1 MREDTEVRF
10 YVGDD
15 LYTTFEIGEENINFY
30 FAETCAKI
38 AKDMKNN
45 SIKECQL
52 FFFYDGSECEID
64 FDIMN
69 IDNKYS
75 YINVLFYSVW
85 HNCENKVIKVLT
97 DDDGIDLE
105 NITVYFYTRAKFQ
118 EGNFEKT
125 CCGRVGFILY
135 LAGNSDF
142 WSWLGQL

>member
-10 YVGDD
+10 YVGDT

-52 FFFYDGSECEID
+52 FFFNDGSEYEID

-69 IDNKYS
+69 IDSKYS
-75 YINVLFYSVW
+75 YINVLFYFVW

-97 DDDGIDLE
+97 DDDRVDVE
-105 NITVYFYTRAKFQ
+105 NVTVYFYTRA
-118 EGNFEKT
+118 NF
-125 CCGRVGFILY
+125 
-135 LAGNSDF
+135 
-142 WSWLGQL
+142 